1 MVEWAGTPPNL
12 SAEPRSE
19 RIETQNLFG
28 RRLALLIFGAWTLL
42 GVLIAGEVVIGYRL
56 SGQEFPVG
64 DALIWYLAW
73 TYTWALFTPV
83 ILWLQRRFPFRR
95 GRWASTIVLHFV
107 ASLLIAWIGSLVF
120 NFTGQALGHVEGG
133 TGVLLRESLSMFVA
147 FLHFDPLFYWIII
160 GLAYLTEHYQTSRA
174 RELRASQLETQLA
187 EARLQALEA
196 QLHPHFLFNALNTI
210 AVLVRTE
217 RSAQAVR
224 VVTGLGELLRR
235 ALDGAGAQVVPLKQ
249 EIEFIRRYLEI
260 EQIRFGE
267 RLEVE
272 LCIEPRT
279 QDAQVP
285 YLILQPLVENAIQH
299 GIASRTSAGKL
310 RIDAR
315 RDDSRL
321 QLSVQDDGPG
331 LSEDMDGTSGNGVG
345 LSTTKERLQ
354 RLYGDDHDFVVENA
368 EDGGV
373 IARLDLPFS
382 LAVDELGGEV

>member
-133 TGVLLRESLSMFVA
+133 TGVLL
-147 FLHFDPLFYWIII
+147 
-160 GLAYLTEHYQTSRA
+160 A

>member
-1 MVEWAGTPPNL
+1 VPGSLPGPPKNP
-12 SAEPRSE
+12 SSE
-19 RIETQNLFG
+19 RIETQNLLG
-28 RRLALLIFGAWTLL
+28 RRLVFLIFGVWTLL
-42 GVLIAGEVVIGYRL
+42 GVLIAGEVVVVYRL
-56 SGQEFPVG
+56 SGREFPVG
-64 DALIWYLAW
+64 EALIWYLAW

-83 ILWLQRRFPFRR
+83 ILWLRRRFPFQS
-95 GRWASTIVLHFV
+95 GRWLSTLALHIV
-107 ASLLIAWIGSLVF
+107 ASLLIAWIGALAF
-120 NFTGQALGHVEGG
+120 NLAGQVLGQIEGG
-133 TGVLLRESLSMFVA
+133 MAVLLRESLERFVA

-160 GLAYLTEHYQTSRA
+160 GLAYLLEHYQTSRA

-187 EARLQALEA
+187 EARLQALES

-267 RLEVE
+267 RLQVE
-272 LCIEPRT
+272 LHIEPSA

-299 GIASRTSAGKL
+299 GIASRTGAGKL
-310 RIDAR
+310 RIDAS
-315 RDDSRL
+315 RDDGRL
-321 QLSVQDDGPG
+321 RLSVRDDGPG
-331 LSEDMDGTSGNGVG
+331 LSEEAEGTPGNGVG
-345 LSTTKERLQ
+345 LSTTKERLE
-354 RLYGDDHDFVVENA
+354 RLYGDDHSFVIENA
-368 EDGGV
+368 ADGGV
-373 IARLDLPFS
+373 IASLDLPFS
-382 LAVDELGGEV
+382 LAADELGGED

>member
-1 MVEWAGTPPNL
+1 MPGSLPGPPKNP
-12 SAEPRSE
+12 SSE
-19 RIETQNLFG
+19 RIETQNLLG
-28 RRLALLIFGAWTLL
+28 RRLVFLIFGVWTLL
-42 GVLIAGEVVIGYRL
+42 GVLIAGEVVVVYRL
-56 SGQEFPVG
+56 SGREFPVG
-64 DALIWYLAW
+64 EALIWYLAW

-83 ILWLQRRFPFRR
+83 ILWLRRRFPFQS
-95 GRWASTIVLHFV
+95 GRWLSTLALHIV
-107 ASLLIAWIGSLVF
+107 ASLLIAWIGALAF
-120 NFTGQALGHVEGG
+120 NLAGQVLGQIEGG
-133 TGVLLRESLSMFVA
+133 MAVLLRESLERFVA

-160 GLAYLTEHYQTSRA
+160 GLAYLLEHYQTSRA

-187 EARLQALEA
+187 EARLQALES

-267 RLEVE
+267 RLQVE
-272 LCIEPRT
+272 LHIEPSA

-299 GIASRTSAGKL
+299 GIASRTGAGKL
-310 RIDAR
+310 RIDAS
-315 RDDSRL
+315 RDDGRL
-321 QLSVQDDGPG
+321 RLSVRDDGPG
-331 LSEDMDGTSGNGVG
+331 LSEEAEGTPGNGVG
-345 LSTTKERLQ
+345 LSTTKERLE
-354 RLYGDDHDFVVENA
+354 RLYGDDHSFVIENA
-368 EDGGV
+368 ADGGV
-373 IARLDLPFS
+373 IASLDLPFS
-382 LAVDELGGEV
+382 LAADELGGED

>member
-1 MVEWAGTPPNL
+1 VPGSLPGPPKNP
-12 SAEPRSE
+12 SSE
-19 RIETQNLFG
+19 RIETQNLLG
-28 RRLALLIFGAWTLL
+28 RRLVFLIFGVWTLL
-42 GVLIAGEVVIGYRL
+42 GVLIAGEVVVVYRL
-56 SGQEFPVG
+56 SGREFPVG
-64 DALIWYLAW
+64 EALIWYLAW

-83 ILWLQRRFPFRR
+83 ILWLRRRFPFQS
-95 GRWASTIVLHFV
+95 GRWLSTLALHIV
-107 ASLLIAWIGSLVF
+107 ASLLIAWIGALAF
-120 NFTGQALGHVEGG
+120 NLAGQVLGQIEGG
-133 TGVLLRESLSMFVA
+133 MAVLLRESLEMFVA

-160 GLAYLTEHYQTSRA
+160 GLAYLLEHYQTSRA

-187 EARLQALEA
+187 EARLQALES

-267 RLEVE
+267 RLQVE
-272 LCIEPRT
+272 LHIEPSA

-299 GIASRTSAGKL
+299 GIASRTGAGKL
-310 RIDAR
+310 RIDAS
-315 RDDSRL
+315 RDDGRL
-321 QLSVQDDGPG
+321 RLSVRDDGPG
-331 LSEDMDGTSGNGVG
+331 LSEEAEGTPGNGVG
-345 LSTTKERLQ
+345 LSTTKERLE
-354 RLYGDDHDFVVENA
+354 RLYGDDHSFVIENA
-368 EDGGV
+368 ADGGV
-373 IARLDLPFS
+373 IASLDLPFS
-382 LAVDELGGEV
+382 LAADELGGED